1 MGSAEGRAP
10 ESLVVDLSE
19 LGSAPLPLVGGKAL
33 NLGRLIA
40 AGFPVPRGFCL
51 TTAAYRKA
59 APAELDALAARL
71 DAAQQ
76 ETPESPNDGEP
87 GHGQHGHPTANH
99 PEPDLGE
106 LARQA
111 REMIVTAPIPA
122 DVDAALRAAYAGL
135 GSGATVAV
143 RSSATAEDLP
153 FASFAGQ
160 QDSFLNISG
169 ADAVV
174 ESARRCWASLWTER
188 AVAYRSANGISHRD
202 AGLAV
207 VVQDYV
213 TAATAGVLFTANPV
227 TGTRTE
233 TVIDASAG
241 PGQLVVSGSVNPDHF
256 VADTAT
262 GRVLLRS
269 PNGTAARRR
278 PSLGDARIR
287 ELTALGDTI
296 QRLFGTPQDVEW
308 VIDAAG
314 KIWVTQ
320 SRPITTLYP
329 LPDPAA
335 AEPLGAES
343 GTADGPRVYLC
354 GSLLQGLTRPLT
366 PMGLS
371 ALGSMRNRNGPWQYV
386 NPGLRMY
393 VDVTAMVR
401 NKYGRR
407 YLSRMLPLADGRS
420 GAVFP
425 ALLDDPR
432 FGVRERPP
440 RRARPGAAAGRARRK
455 PGTVGPAAG
464 NPAARSPGGMAGLG
478 LTVRLMPSMLRAAV
492 RPAAELRHAFD
503 YGQRLEAELALPEPA
518 TAFGRLDHT
527 QRILDQTVDGLILAT
542 LPGPSV
548 GYLLLAGARRLLRG
562 IAEPRELE
570 AVLRGLPNNVTTE
583 MDLELWQLAV
593 TVRANDASREA
604 FLAHGPKELAAMYAA
619 GTLPAVAQTGLHG
632 FLDRYGHR
640 AVAEID
646 LGMPRWSEKPDHI
659 LGMISN
665 YLHVEDPEQAPDRQ
679 FARAE
684 EHAEARIRTLVE
696 RARVRSRLRA
706 RLVEFCLRRTRQ
718 LSGLRE
724 LPKFYIV
731 LALAEMH
738 RQLNTIGTELAR
750 SGAIAA
756 ADDVYFLEV
765 DEVRVGLRGADLKGI
780 VADRR
785 RLYDVELRRRRIPR
799 LLLSDGTDVEA
810 AVMAKSPA
818 SGALAGTPASA
829 GTATGTVRV
838 ILDPVGAH
846 LEPGEILVAPSTDPG
861 WTPLFM
867 TAGALVMEMG
877 GVISH
882 GAVVAREYGIPAV
895 VGVPDATT
903 RLRTGQWVTVDG
915 SAGTVRQVDAPLS
928 PAKAAGSLAG

>member
-1 MGSAEGRAP
+1 MGSAEGGAP
-10 ESLVVDLSE
+10 ESLVMDLSE
-19 LGSAPLPLVGGKAL
+19 LGSAPLPLAGGKAV
-33 NLGRLIA
+33 NLGRLTA

-51 TTAAYRKA
+51 TTTAYWKA
-59 APAELDALAARL
+59 APAGLEALAARL
-71 DAAQQ
+71 DAAQ
-76 ETPESPNDGEP
+76 P
-87 GHGQHGHPTANH
+87 GPAQSGAAHPALARAEEH
-99 PEPDLGE
+99 PPADLRE

-111 REMIVTAPIPA
+111 RELIVTAPIPA
-122 DVDAALRAAYAGL
+122 DVDSAVRAAYAAL
-135 GSGATVAV
+135 GPGAAVAV

-153 FASFAGQ
+153 FASFAGL

-174 ESARRCWASLWTER
+174 ESVRRCWASLWTER
-188 AVAYRSANGISHRD
+188 AVAYRTANGISHREV
-202 AGLAV
+202 GLAV
-207 VVQDYV
+207 VVQDV
-213 TAATAGVLFTANPV
+213 IAAAAAGVLFTANPV

-241 PGQLVVSGSVNPDHF
+241 PGQAVVSGSVNPDHF
-256 VADTAT
+256 VVDTAT

-269 PNGTAARRR
+269 PERPPAGRPAA
-278 PSLGDARIR
+278 LDDARIR
-287 ELTALGDTI
+287 ELSALGDTI
-296 QRLFGTPQDVEW
+296 QRLFGAPQDVEW
-308 VIDAAG
+308 VIDADG

-335 AEPLGAES
+335 AEPVGAE
-343 GTADGPRVYLC
+343 TRTPTDTRVYLC
-354 GSLLQGLTRPLT
+354 GTLLQGLTRPLT
-366 PMGLS
+366 PIGLYV
-371 ALGSMRNRNGPWQYV
+371 LGSMRNRKGLWQFI

-393 VDVTAMVR
+393 VDMTPFVH

-407 YLSRMLPLADGRS
+407 YLLRMLPLADGRS
-420 GAVFP
+420 AAVFP
-425 ALLDDPR
+425 SLLEDPR
-432 FGVRERPP
+432 FGLRERPP
-440 RRARPGAAAGRARRK
+440 RRRRPGAAAA
-455 PGTVGPAAG
+455 PAAQPEAG
-464 NPAARSPGGMAGLG
+464 RVPAGGANTMDNVSL
-478 LTVRLMPSMLRAAV
+478 LVRIIPAMLRAAV
-492 RPAAELRHAFD
+492 RPAAELRRAFD
-503 YGQRLEAELALPEPA
+503 YGRRLEKEMVLPEPA
-518 TAFGRLDHT
+518 TVFGRLDHAEHV
-527 QRILDQTVDGLILAT
+527 LDRTVDELMLVT

-548 GYLLLAGARRLLRG
+548 GYLMLAVARSLLRG

-593 TVRANDASREA
+593 TIGANAASREV
-604 FLAHGPKELAAMYAA
+604 FLAHSPGELAAMYAA
-619 GTLPAVAQTGLHG
+619 GTLPPVAQTGLG
-632 FLDRYGHR
+632 AFLDRYGHR

-665 YLHVEDPEQAPDRQ
+665 YLRVEDPEQAPDRQ

-684 EHAEARIRTLVE
+684 EHAEARIRDLVE
-696 RARVRSRLRA
+696 RTRAARGRLRA
-706 RLVEFCLRRTRQ
+706 RAVELCLRRTRQ

-731 LALAEMH
+731 LTLAEMR
-738 RQLNTIGTELAR
+738 RQFTEIGAELAR
-750 SGAIAA
+750 SGSIAA
-756 ADDVYFLEV
+756 PDDVYFLEF

-799 LLLSDGTDVEA
+799 ILLSDGTDVEA

-818 SGALAGTPASA
+818 SDALAGTPASA
-829 GTATGTVRV
+829 GSATGTVRV

-903 RLRTGQWVTVDG
+903 LLRTGQRVTVDG
-915 SAGTVRQVDAPLS
+915 SAGTVRLVDAPLS
-928 PAKAAGSLAG
+928 PAKSAGALAG

>member
-1 MGSAEGRAP
+1 MGSADGRAP

-19 LGSAPLPLVGGKAL
+19 LGSAPLPLVGGKAV
-33 NLGRLIA
+33 NLGRLTA

-59 APAELDALAARL
+59 APAELEALAAGL
-71 DAAQQ
+71 DSLQSGAA
-76 ETPESPNDGEP
+76 
-87 GHGQHGHPTANH
+87 PTAGTAH
-99 PEPDLGE
+99 PALGRPEPEQPEPDLRE

-122 DVDAALRAAYAGL
+122 DVDAAVRAAYAAL
-135 GSGATVAV
+135 GPDAAVAV

-160 QDSFLNISG
+160 QDSFLNIHG
-169 ADAVV
+169 GDAVV
-174 ESARRCWASLWTER
+174 ESVRRCWASLWTER
-188 AVAYRSANGISHRD
+188 AVAYRSANGIRHRD
-202 AGLAV
+202 VGLAV
-207 VVQDYV
+207 VVQDV
-213 TAATAGVLFTANPV
+213 VAAATSGVLFTANPV

-241 PGQLVVSGSVNPDHF
+241 PGQAVVSGSVNPDH
-256 VADTAT
+256 VVVDTAT
-262 GRVLLRS
+262 GRTLLRS
-269 PNGTAARRR
+269 PEPPAAGRAPALDEGKIRDLTV
-278 PSLGDARIR
+278 LGDA
-287 ELTALGDTI
+287 I
-296 QRLFGTPQDVEW
+296 QRLFGAPQDVEW
-308 VIDAAG
+308 VIDGPG
-314 KIWVTQ
+314 KIWVVQ

-329 LPDPAA
+329 LPEPAA
-335 AEPLGAES
+335 AEPLGAEA
-343 GTADGPRVYLC
+343 GAAAETRVYLC
-354 GSLLQGLTRPLT
+354 GTLLQGLTRPLT
-366 PMGLS
+366 PMGLYV
-371 ALGSMRNRNGPWQYV
+371 LGSMRNRKGMWQYV

-393 VDVTAMVR
+393 VDMTPMVH

-407 YLSRMLPLADGRS
+407 YLLRILPLADGRS

-425 ALLDDPR
+425 ALLEDPR
-432 FGVRERPP
+432 FGLRERRS
-440 RRARPGAAAGRARRK
+440 RRRHPGAAEPTAPGNAVPGR
-455 PGTVGPAAG
+455 T
-464 NPAARSPGGMAGLG
+464 AARSADGMANLALIG
-478 LTVRLMPSMLRAAV
+478 RLIPPMLRAAV
-492 RPAAELRHAFD
+492 RPNAELRRAFD
-503 YGQRLEAELALPEPA
+503 YGKLLETELVLPEPA
-518 TAFGRLDHT
+518 TAFGRLDHAE
-527 QRILDQTVDGLILAT
+527 RILAKTVDGLILAT
-542 LPGPSV
+542 MPGPSV
-548 GYLLLAGARRLLRG
+548 GYLLLAVARRLLRG

-583 MDLELWQLAV
+583 MDLELWHLAV
-593 TVRANDASREA
+593 SIGANDASREA
-604 FLAHGPKELAAMYAA
+604 FLAHSPEELAAMYAA

-684 EHAEARIRTLVE
+684 EHAEARIRDLAE
-696 RARVRSRLRA
+696 RARARSRPRA
-706 RLVEFCLRRTRQ
+706 RAVEFCLRRTRQ

-731 LALAEMH
+731 LTLAEMR
-738 RQLNTIGTELAR
+738 RQLNEIGTEMAR
-750 SGAIAA
+750 SGSIAA
-756 ADDVYFLEV
+756 PDDVYFLEF
-765 DEVRVGLRGADLKGI
+765 DEVRVGLRGADLQGI
-780 VADRR
+780 VATRR

-818 SGALAGTPASA
+818 TGALAGTPASA
-829 GTATGTVRV
+829 GSATGTVRV

-903 RLRTGQWVTVDG
+903 RLRTGQRVTVDG
-915 SAGTVRQVDAPLS
+915 SAGTVRQADAPDS
-928 PAKAAGSLAG
+928 AAKVPGSLAG